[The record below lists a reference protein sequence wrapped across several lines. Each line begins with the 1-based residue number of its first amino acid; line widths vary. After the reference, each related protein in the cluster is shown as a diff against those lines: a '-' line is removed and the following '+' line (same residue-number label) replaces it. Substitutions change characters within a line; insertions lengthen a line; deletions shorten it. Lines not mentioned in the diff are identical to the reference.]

1 MSPAGFVAPVIRLVV
16 ARGVVADGA
25 MVRFTVAAPLKV
37 SEPMV
42 KVADVPFPFA
52 ITPPVPSLTTTEL
65 TVPVPS
71 RVPLVTVTAGLIG
84 SANANELFVS
94 AAASLTDALK
104 EIDARFEK
112 QTGTKIVLN
121 LGASSMLARQIEE
134 GAPADVFISA
144 DEAQMDR
151 LHKQIA
157 PETRKDL
164 LTNKLVVVIRSDSS
178 ARIAELADLT
188 KAPFARIALADPQ
201 AVPAG
206 VYAREVLKKAGL
218 WEKIER
224 KIVPAENVRAAL
236 AVVEAGNAD
245 AAFVYKTDALS
256 SSKVRV
262 ALQIPAELA
271 PKIVYPMA
279 ILANSAH
286 RVDAGRFL
294 EFLKS
299 DEAVQVFE
307 KLGFG
312 IAK

>member
-1 MSPAGFVAPVIRLVV
+1 MRTICFWL
-16 ARGVVADGA
+16 
-25 MVRFTVAAPLKV
+25 F
-37 SEPMV
+37 
-42 KVADVPFPFA
+42 F
-52 ITPPVPSLTTTEL
+52 
-65 TVPVPS
+65 
-71 RVPLVTVTAGLIG
+71 TAGLIA

-94 AAASLTDALK
+94 AAASLNDALK

-178 ARIAELADLT
+178 RAHRRVGRSDQSAICSHCSGRSAGGAGRI
-188 KAPFARIALADPQ
+188 
-201 AVPAG
+201 
-206 VYAREVLKKAGL
+206 YAQEVLKKAGL
-218 WEKIER
+218 WEKIEP

-262 ALQIPAELA
+262 ALQMPAELA

>member
-1 MSPAGFVAPVIRLVV
+1 
-16 ARGVVADGA
+16 
-25 MVRFTVAAPLKV
+25 VRTICFWL
-37 SEPMV
+37 
-42 KVADVPFPFA
+42 FF
-52 ITPPVPSLTTTEL
+52 
-65 TVPVPS
+65 
-71 RVPLVTVTAGLIG
+71 TAGLIA
-84 SANANELFVS
+84 SANAHELFVS

-112 QTGTKIVLN
+112 RTGTKIVLN

-178 ARIAELADLT
+178 ARIDDLADLT

-206 VYAREVLKKAGL
+206 VYARNVLTKAGL
-218 WEKIER
+218 WEKIEP
-224 KIVPAENVRAAL
+224 KIMPAENVRATL

-245 AAFVYKTDALS
+245 AFVYKTDALS

>member
-1 MSPAGFVAPVIRLVV
+1 MRTICFWL
-16 ARGVVADGA
+16 
-25 MVRFTVAAPLKV
+25 F
-37 SEPMV
+37 
-42 KVADVPFPFA
+42 F
-52 ITPPVPSLTTTEL
+52 
-65 TVPVPS
+65 
-71 RVPLVTVTAGLIG
+71 TAGLIT

-94 AAASLTDALK
+94 AAAS
-104 EIDARFEK
+104 FEK
-112 QTGTKIVLN
+112 QTVTKIVLN
-121 LGASSMLARQIEE
+121 LGPSSMLARQIEE

-178 ARIAELADLT
+178 VRIDELADLT

-206 VYAREVLKKAGL
+206 VYARDVLKKAGL
-218 WEKIER
+218 CEKIEP
-224 KIVPAENVRAAL
+224 KIVPAENVRATL

>member
-1 MSPAGFVAPVIRLVV
+1 MRTICFWL
-16 ARGVVADGA
+16 
-25 MVRFTVAAPLKV
+25 F
-37 SEPMV
+37 
-42 KVADVPFPFA
+42 F
-52 ITPPVPSLTTTEL
+52 
-65 TVPVPS
+65 
-71 RVPLVTVTAGLIG
+71 TAGLIA

-236 AVVEAGNAD
+236 AVVEASNAD

-271 PKIVYPMA
+271 PKIFYSMA

>member
-1 MSPAGFVAPVIRLVV
+1 
-16 ARGVVADGA
+16 
-25 MVRFTVAAPLKV
+25 
-37 SEPMV
+37 
-42 KVADVPFPFA
+42 
-52 ITPPVPSLTTTEL
+52 
-65 TVPVPS
+65 
-71 RVPLVTVTAGLIG
+71 
-84 SANANELFVS
+84 
-94 AAASLTDALK
+94 
-104 EIDARFEK
+104 
-112 QTGTKIVLN
+112 LN

-178 ARIAELADLT
+178 ARIDELADLT
-188 KAPFARIALADPQ
+188 KASFARIALADPQ

-218 WEKIER
+218 WEKIEA
-224 KIVPAENVRAAL
+224 KIVPAESVRAAL

-245 AAFVYKTDALS
+245 AACVYKTDALS

>member
-1 MSPAGFVAPVIRLVV
+1 MRTICFWL
-16 ARGVVADGA
+16 
-25 MVRFTVAAPLKV
+25 F
-37 SEPMV
+37 
-42 KVADVPFPFA
+42 F
-52 ITPPVPSLTTTEL
+52 
-65 TVPVPS
+65 
-71 RVPLVTVTAGLIG
+71 TAGLIA

-178 ARIAELADLT
+178 ARIGELADLT

-206 VYAREVLKKAGL
+206 VYARNVLTKAGL
-218 WEKIER
+218 WEKIEP
-224 KIVPAENVRAAL
+224 KIMPAENVRATL

-245 AAFVYKTDALS
+245 AFVYKTDALS

>member
-1 MSPAGFVAPVIRLVV
+1 
-16 ARGVVADGA
+16 
-25 MVRFTVAAPLKV
+25 
-37 SEPMV
+37 
-42 KVADVPFPFA
+42 
-52 ITPPVPSLTTTEL
+52 
-65 TVPVPS
+65 
-71 RVPLVTVTAGLIG
+71 
-84 SANANELFVS
+84 LFVS
-94 AAASLTDALK
+94 AAAS
-104 EIDARFEK
+104 FEK

-178 ARIAELADLT
+178 ARIDELADLT

-218 WEKIER
+218 WEKIDR

-262 ALQIPAELA
+262 ALQIAAELA

-286 RVDAGRFL
+286 RLDAGRFL

>member
-1 MSPAGFVAPVIRLVV
+1 
-16 ARGVVADGA
+16 
-25 MVRFTVAAPLKV
+25 VRTICFWL
-37 SEPMV
+37 
-42 KVADVPFPFA
+42 FF
-52 ITPPVPSLTTTEL
+52 
-65 TVPVPS
+65 
-71 RVPLVTVTAGLIG
+71 TAGLIA

-94 AAASLTDALK
+94 AAAS
-104 EIDARFEK
+104 FEK

-121 LGASSMLARQIEE
+121 LGPSSMLARQIEE

-178 ARIAELADLT
+178 ARIDELADLT

-206 VYAREVLKKAGL
+206 VYARDVLKKAGL
-218 WEKIER
+218 WEKIEP

-307 KLGFG
+307 KLGSG

>member
-1 MSPAGFVAPVIRLVV
+1 MRTICFWL
-16 ARGVVADGA
+16 
-25 MVRFTVAAPLKV
+25 F
-37 SEPMV
+37 
-42 KVADVPFPFA
+42 F
-52 ITPPVPSLTTTEL
+52 
-65 TVPVPS
+65 
-71 RVPLVTVTAGLIG
+71 TAGLIA

-164 LTNKLVVVIRSDSS
+164 LTNELIVVIRSDSS

-218 WEKIER
+218 WEKIEP
-224 KIVPAENVRAAL
+224 KIVPADVRAAL

-256 SSKVRV
+256 LSKVRV